1 MMDGFKQ
8 GTIKLLVATA
18 VVESGIDVPAASYI
32 VIDQAERFGLAQL
45 HQLRGRVG
53 RAGEVG
59 YCFLVSYTGAPDI
72 QERLEMFLQTES
84 GLEIAEMDLK
94 LRGPG
99 DLRGVRQHGVL
110 PLRIGNIV
118 TDLRTLDRARG
129 EAGAILDEDPG
140 LNRPENAGIKQFLEE
155 SAHHGL

>member
-1 MMDGFKQ
+1 
-8 GTIKLLVATA
+8 
-18 VVESGIDVPAASYI
+18 
-32 VIDQAERFGLAQL
+32 
-45 HQLRGRVG
+45 
-53 RAGEVG
+53 
-59 YCFLVSYTGAPDI
+59 
-72 QERLEMFLQTES
+72 MFLQTES